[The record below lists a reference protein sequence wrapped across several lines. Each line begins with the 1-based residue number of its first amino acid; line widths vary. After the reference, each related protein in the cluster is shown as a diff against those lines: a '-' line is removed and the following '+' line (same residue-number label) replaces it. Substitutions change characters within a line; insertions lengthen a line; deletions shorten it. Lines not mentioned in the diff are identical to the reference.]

1 MAHILIAD
9 DDELIAQLASEALI
23 DAGHACGWVTSA
35 AAAWKCVQ
43 NKRPDVLLLDQSM
56 PGESGLTLLRR
67 LRRSSELYDLPVI
80 MFTAMNGDEDVSQ
93 AIYAGA
99 QDFLSKPF
107 EAGDLIARVKRQL
120 ILRGNRPRHLNLR
133 QAVFLDPVH
142 EHEHEHEMGRRRLI

>member
-1 MAHILIAD
+1 MARILIAD
-9 DDELIAQLASEALI
+9 DDELIAELASEVLI

-35 AAAWKCVQ
+35 AAAWSCVQ
-43 NKRPDVLLLDQSM
+43 RKRPDILLLDQGM

-80 MFTAMNGDEDVSQ
+80 MFTAMQGEEDKAQ

-107 EAGDLIARVKRQL
+107 DDFDLVRRVNRQL
-120 ILRGNRPRHLNLR
+120 RLRANRPRHVDLR
-133 QAVFLDPVH
+133 DAVVPDPHRAVLPDAAP
-142 EHEHEHEMGRRRLI
+142 RRVL